1 MPFDDSTDDDRLD
14 DSRYLDEGQIGRG
27 GMGSIRRVID
37 RELLRE
43 SAVKVLSPRL
53 GLKESRVNRFQREA
67 RITGQLEHPNIVPI
81 YELSVDGRGN
91 HFINMRLV
99 EGETLEEIVERLGE
113 KGLHAEHLARTL
125 QILLKVCDA
134 LAYAHSRGVIHRDIK
149 PSNIMVG
156 DFGQVYLM
164 DWGVAHLLPR
174 VSKDKVS
181 KEGEGSPI
189 RHVEIDPDGTMQVNE
204 SYGSV
209 IGTPRYMP
217 PEQVQGQ
224 HDKVDQRSDIFALG
238 ATLFH
243 VLTGHAPYTAK
254 SYVHLLLQAQ
264 DVHFTTPREEIG
276 ERIPAQLERIALK
289 AMAPAPDARYASVIA
304 FKKDLERFLSGAWH
318 LPTRC
323 FAAGEL
329 IVREGDE
336 AEEAYVIVDGECVA
350 FDDSGPRRV
359 ELRRMG
365 PGDVFGET
373 AIFGRTRRTASVE
386 ALGELKVMVVT
397 REILSSGLGL
407 SSWMGEFVKALAER
421 FSEADQKLRHLEQ
434 ERLEPGD
441 D

>member
-1 MPFDDSTDDDRLD
+1 MPFDDPTDDDRLD
-14 DSRYLDEGQIGRG
+14 DRRYHDKGQIGRG

-37 RELLRE
+37 LNLLRE

-99 EGETLEEIVERLGE
+99 EGETLEEIVERLGDSR
-113 KGLHAEHLARTL
+113 LHAEHLAQTL

-174 VSKDKVS
+174 SADARAS
-181 KEGEGSPI
+181 RI
-189 RHVEIDPDGTMQVNE
+189 RHVEVDPDGTTQVNE
-204 SYGSV
+204 PYGCV

-224 HDKVDQRSDIFALG
+224 HDKIDVRSDIFALG

-243 VLTGHAPYTAK
+243 VLTGHAPYTAR

-264 DVHFTTPREEIG
+264 DVDFTPPREEFG
-276 ERIPAQLERIALK
+276 ERVPAELERIALK
-289 AMAPAPDARYASVIA
+289 AMAASPDARYASVLGL
-304 FKKDLERFLSGAWH
+304 KRDLERFLGGAWH
-318 LPTRC
+318 LPTRH

-336 AEEAYVIVDGECVA
+336 AGEAYVIVDGECVA

-373 AIFGRTRRTASVE
+373 AIFGHSRRTASVE
-386 ALGELKVMVVT
+386 ALSGLEVMVVT

-407 SSWMGEFVKALAER
+407 SSWMGRFVTALAER
-421 FSEADQKLRHLEQ
+421 FSEADQKLRRLEQ
-434 ERLEPGD
+434 ERLEPGGD
-441 D
+441 